1 MPVEIRHPEPED
13 AADLLRTINTAF
25 LAPAS
30 RDAPMATFWL
40 DQVKPDLQRTW
51 GAFDRGSAVGS
62 LRSVPFELTVP
73 GGGTVPADGITM
85 VTVAPTHRRRGLL
98 TGMMGRDLA
107 DAAERGDAAIILI
120 ASEWRIYGRYGFGPA
135 TDLSAGEVT

>member
-13 AADLLRTINTAF
+13 AFGFLRAVNTAF

-30 RDAPMATFWL
+30 RDAAMASFWI

-51 GAFDRGSAVGS
+51 GAFDRGRAVGS

-85 VTVAPTHRRRGLL
+85 VTVALPPE
-98 TGMMGRDLA
+98 M
-107 DAAERGDAAIILI
+107 
-120 ASEWRIYGRYGFGPA
+120 SPA
-135 TDLSAGEVT
+135 VSA